1 MKPIKVLSLFDGISC
16 GLVALDRAGIE
27 VAEYHTS
34 EVDKNAIL
42 ISDKNHGNR
51 ITKRGDVTNL
61 SISEHFDLMIGG
73 SPCQGFSTA
82 GYGKGFD
89 DPRSKLF
96 WEYVRILEECKAIN
110 PKIKFLLENVRMKKE
125 WLDIISNTLGCEP
138 VFINSSEV
146 SAQSRPR
153 FYWAN
158 WNISPPTTKNIQL
171 KDILIDTGDKPH
183 VDREKSLCL
192 TAHYHARTL
201 MYERYINKI
210 RPDQIV
216 FTANS
221 CRCLLPVECERL
233 QTLPDNYTEGVAKS
247 RRYILLGN
255 SWTVDVIAHIFK
267 ELRW

>member
-51 ITKRGDVTNL
+51 ITKRGDITNL

-82 GYGKGFD
+82 GFMAGLD

-96 WEYVRILEECKAIN
+96 WEYIRILREGLMLN
-110 PKIKFLLENVRMKKE
+110 PRMKFLLENVSMKTE
-125 WLDIISNTLGCEP
+125 WVKIISKELGVNPIC
-138 VFINSSEV
+138 INSSIV
-146 SAQSRPR
+146 SAQLRKR
-153 FYWAN
+153 LYWAN
-158 WNISPPTTKNIQL
+158 WQITQPSAVVAKLSDVIINTTG
-171 KDILIDTGDKPH
+171 KDY

-192 TAHYHARTL
+192 LASYSKQS
-201 MYERYINKI
+201 YEQYSKRRMHQVVLVGSGRDSRALDPI
-210 RPDQIV
+210 
-216 FTANS
+216 
-221 CRCLLPVECERL
+221 ECERL
-233 QTLPDNYTEGVAKS
+233 QTLPDNYTEGISKS
-247 RRYILLGN
+247 ARYKLLGN
-255 SWTVDVIAHIFK
+255 CWTVDVIAHIFK